1 MSMFANFQVI
11 NTSTLADFERPV
23 DITKPKAGRGYK
35 QSALASS
42 CEQLQQNPIVGW
54 TPMM

>member
-42 CEQLQQNPIVGW
+42 CKQLQQNPIVGW